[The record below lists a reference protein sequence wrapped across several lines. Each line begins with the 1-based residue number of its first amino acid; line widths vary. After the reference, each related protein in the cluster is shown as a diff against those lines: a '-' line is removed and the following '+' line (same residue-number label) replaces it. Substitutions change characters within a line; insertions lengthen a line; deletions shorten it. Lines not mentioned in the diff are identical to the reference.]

1 MVPAEI
7 NEMNRYLFM
16 GIIEH
21 RIGSLILHR
30 SSEVGEAEREEL
42 RVRMDIIRR
51 AFDGLNMF
59 HDKWMWPKRQGLVN
73 VTPKTKA
80 PPGNNTPFIP
90 AMGNAASVR
99 TWRTFVSNLK
109 SMDELDLASSG
120 RMQVFRSFEP
130 KSRSYLPR
138 LTPFVG
144 IALDLDLPNSKTLNE
159 LLGLIPSSKW
169 ENSYSIHQSQNGNRN
184 IDGTI
189 KDFNLPLSPIPFV

>member
-1 MVPAEI
+1 M
-7 NEMNRYLFM
+7 NEMNRYLFV

-30 SSEVGEAEREEL
+30 SSEVGEAEMEEL
-42 RVRMDIIRR
+42 HARMDIIKR

-90 AMGNAASVR
+90 AMGAAASVR
-99 TWRTFVSNLK
+99 TWRAFVSNLK
-109 SMDELDLASSG
+109 SVDELDLSPSAPSD
-120 RMQVFRSFEP
+120 RLQVFRSFES
-130 KSRSYLPR
+130 KSKSCLPR

-144 IALDLDLPNSKTLNE
+144 IALDSDLPESKTLNE
-159 LLGLIPSSKW
+159 LMGLVSSSKW
-169 ENSYSIHQSQNGNRN
+169 ESSYSIHQSQNGNRN
-184 IDGTI
+184 IDGAI